1 MVASLQLRKLGRA
14 GVEADVAAWWPLML
28 RISSERYV
36 VRPERSGESAASPKL
51 FEVYQNP
58 RRWDSG
64 KMLPMWK
71 CCQLSMG
78 RQVVGPHTLAFS
90 NGIDDASSFAKAKHF
105 EPRSFSDAPT
115 R

>member
-14 GVEADVAAWWPLML
+14 GVEEDVAVWWPLTL

-36 VRPERSGESAASPKL
+36 VRPRQGGERAVSPKR

-58 RRWDSG
+58 RRWGSE

-71 CCQLSMG
+71 CCQFQYCQLSIG
-78 RQVVGPHTLAFS
+78 LRLAGTLAL
-90 NGIDDASSFAKAKHF
+90 
-105 EPRSFSDAPT
+105 PRGAMARGKT
-115 R
+115 Q